1 MDDNKE
7 FLFTLFGVIVL
18 IFLFFATIPES
29 GTYKVRA
36 AKVDSFGFTLTK
48 GYSRSLNTDKGTYK
62 ISDAN
67 YYIFLDLSAN
77 KCYDLT
83 ISRAL
88 LTGEFVSGAV
98 EVKCVK

>member
-1 MDDNKE
+1 MDNSKDYIYV
-7 FLFTLFGVIVL
+7 LFGAIVL
-18 IFLFFATIPES
+18 AFLLVATTPES

-88 LTGEFVSGAV
+88 LIGEFVSGV
-98 EVKCVK
+98 NEVKCGK